1 MDALS
6 DGEIVALAERE
17 MANRGWVLAGEPS
30 LFAPGESF
38 ARRVLARAAQWA
50 TQRDRPRDAALARE
64 VYVHEYCLLL
74 HAAVGHHGSH
84 AQQRA
89 LEETYRYGYSLALR
103 RLGDEARA
111 DAVTWSAVM
120 KMWRAVAGTGRM
132 NDPGSYLAYFTTVL
146 RNEVWQELRR
156 TGRVGEH
163 EEPLDAADERDGAD
177 GPRDEDTA
185 DPGAPDPALAVEID
199 DAHAEVWQALSDC
212 LKNPRREYIL
222 FADMSLGFNA
232 SEIARHVKT
241 TVQAVYM
248 AKFQAIE
255 HIREHCA
262 EVMKRLLRE
271 LSALRAESAGR
282 A

>member
-30 LFAPGESF
+30 LFAPGDSF

-50 TQRDRPRDAALARE
+50 AQRDRPRDAALARE
-64 VYVHEYCLLL
+64 VYMHEYCLLL
-74 HAAVGHHGSH
+74 HAAVGRHGSH

-89 LEETYRYGYSLALR
+89 LEETYRYGYSLAFR
-103 RLGDEARA
+103 RLGDQARA

-185 DPGAPDPALAVEID
+185 DPGAPDPALAVQID
-199 DAHAEVWQALSDC
+199 DARAEFWQALSDC
-212 LKNPRREYIL
+212 LQNPRREYVL
-222 FADMSLGFNA
+222 FANVILGFNGL
-232 SEIARHVKT
+232 EIARQIKASAQV
-241 TVQAVYM
+241 VYNETHR
-248 AKFQAIE
+248 AIE
-255 HIREHCA
+255 HVRQHCA
-262 EVMKRLLRE
+262 EALARLLRE
-271 LSALRAESAGR
+271 LNALRAESAGR